1 MGSRHLPFAIVSP
14 IAHSFC
20 PSKHFMD
27 IFDNF
32 FEDLIPPVEWD
43 PYTAANAECEA
54 LHFNPALTARGP
66 HIESQPMLSS
76 LESHFVPFDG
86 LDGFDLSRTSML
98 PIIHPFEQDSVP
110 WSTMPA
116 SPIREQHLIVPPNV
130 DVPTFSESRSYD
142 PSPDATAVIKR
153 PVVGTRGIRDA
164 SDKRRGPESAPKFVC
179 HLCSSSFTAK
189 HNLDYHLRAHTDQ
202 RPFKCD
208 ICPGATFRT
217 KSDLKRHIKKSQKH
231 ALYLQFTQQ

>member
-1 MGSRHLPFAIVSP
+1 
-14 IAHSFC
+14 
-20 PSKHFMD
+20 MD

-130 DVPTFSESRSYD
+130 DGECYRTYEQQSLFKISYGFGQFRRSAKVE
-142 PSPDATAVIKR
+142 AT
-153 PVVGTRGIRDA
+153 T
-164 SDKRRGPESAPKFVC
+164 
-179 HLCSSSFTAK
+179 LLLT
-189 HNLDYHLRAHTDQ
+189 
-202 RPFKCD
+202 
-208 ICPGATFRT
+208 
-217 KSDLKRHIKKSQKH
+217 
-231 ALYLQFTQQ
+231 LQP